1 MYATMMPL
9 MRHSVKFDIEFKKNP
24 YKGKFIVIEGLD
36 GSGKTTQIPLIQK
49 QLESRGIKVFS
60 TKDPSKGP
68 IGRFIYDVLH
78 GKVKLPATS
87 LQYLYTADRAA
98 TQVDIIERL
107 KRGEYVISDRYFWSS
122 VAYGMVDMEK
132 VDDFY
137 LTAYSILS
145 YYNRFLLPDLSVY
158 LDIDPEL
165 GMRRVNQ
172 TGKPKEHYK
181 KKDTLPKIKEG
192 YEYLLERFPDEFV
205 KIDAS
210 KPIEKVTQDIVS
222 LIDKL

>member
-1 MYATMMPL
+1 MVPR
-9 MRHSVKFDIEFKKNP
+9 MRHLVKFDIEFKKNP

-36 GSGKTTQIPLIQK
+36 GSGKTTQIPLIK
-49 QLESRGIKVFS
+49 KALEKKGIKVFP

-68 IGRFIYDVLH
+68 IGRFIYEVLH
-78 GKVKLPATS
+78 GKIKLPATS

-98 TQVDIIERL
+98 TQEEIIKRL

-122 VAYGMVDMEK
+122 VVYGMVDMDK
-132 VDDFY
+132 IDDYY

-145 YYNRFLLPDLSVY
+145 YYHQFLLPDISIY
-158 LDIDPEL
+158 LDINPDL
-165 GMRRVNQ
+165 GLKRVKQ

-181 KKDTLPKIKEG
+181 KKDTLPKIQKG
-192 YEYLLERFPDEFV
+192 YEYLLKRFPKEFV
-205 KIDAS
+205 KVDAT
-210 KPIEKVTQDIVS
+210 KPIEKVTEDIVS